1 MKKILH
7 LATLTLVVALIAT
20 SCQQKT
26 VTTYPEDIKG
36 YWEAASHEPNQ
47 WYGLDIT
54 DATSAS
60 LITYFTE
67 EDPEEQAMSLTYD
80 ATTGKGKLIGA
91 GKSIQLRATSDS
103 TLALTMVEGTVLFYR
118 GVRPKPT
125 INMVGLWKSNRIN
138 DMGIDLLVYPKDS
151 KGTNVVTMITVD
163 ETFKDL
169 GQIDQ
174 FGSMGILT
182 NFNQELGSG
191 LVTTDYYEG
200 KCHVIASTNPM
211 TMTLDDIG
219 ELYVF
224 TKQPKAQNMP
234 KSLQGEWRWSA
245 LVASI
250 NIVVTEENKVE
261 IYYQTIDEEGNK
273 KSGMVKGDIHYCQA
287 AGMGAVVAHNL
298 EEHPELV
305 QYIGMNNC
313 GVFQV
318 ISATEVYVTF
328 NGIPFTFIKK

>member
-1 MKKILH
+1 MKKIMN
-7 LATLTLVVALIAT
+7 LATLLLIVTLMAT
-20 SCQQKT
+20 SCKEP
-26 VTTYPEDIKG
+26 VVVTYPDNLTG
-36 YWEAASHEPNQ
+36 YWEAASSEKDR
-47 WYGLDIT
+47 WYGLDI
-54 DATSAS
+54 DATNAT
-60 LITYFTE
+60 LITYYTE
-67 EDPEEQAMSLTYD
+67 EDPVEQAMSLTYD
-80 ATTGKGKLIGA
+80 ATTGKGKLLGE
-91 GKSIQLRATSDS
+91 GKSIPVRATSDS
-103 TLALTMVEGTVLFYR
+103 TIALTMVEGTVVFYR

-125 INMVGLWKSNRIN
+125 INMVGLWKSNRVN
-138 DMGIDLLVYPKDS
+138 DMGIDLLVYPKDA
-151 KGTNVVTMITVD
+151 KGTNAVTMITVD
-163 ETFKDL
+163 EMFNE
-169 GQIDQ
+169 Q
-174 FGSMGILT
+174 MGVMGTLSS
-182 NFNQELGSG
+182 FNQEIGSG
-191 LVTTDYYEG
+191 VVTTEYYTG

-245 LVASI
+245 VVASI

>member
-1 MKKILH
+1 MKKIMN
-7 LATLTLVVALIAT
+7 LATLLLMVTLMAT
-20 SCQQKT
+20 SCKEP
-26 VTTYPEDIKG
+26 VVVTYPDNLTG
-36 YWEAASHEPNQ
+36 YWEAASSEKDR
-47 WYGLDIT
+47 WYGLDI
-54 DATSAS
+54 DATNAT
-60 LITYFTE
+60 LITYYTE
-67 EDPEEQAMSLTYD
+67 EDPVEQAMSLTYD
-80 ATTGKGKLIGA
+80 ATTGKGKLLGE
-91 GKSIQLRATSDS
+91 GKSIPVRATSDS
-103 TLALTMVEGTVLFYR
+103 TIALTMVEGTVVFYR

-125 INMVGLWKSNRIN
+125 INMVGLWKSNRID
-138 DMGIDLLVYPKDS
+138 DMGIDLLVYPKDA
-151 KGTNVVTMITVD
+151 KGTNAVTMITVD
-163 ETFKDL
+163 EMFNE
-169 GQIDQ
+169 Q
-174 FGSMGILT
+174 MGVMGTLSS
-182 NFNQELGSG
+182 FNQEIGSG
-191 LVTTDYYEG
+191 VVTTDYYTG

-245 LVASI
+245 VVASI

>member
-1 MKKILH
+1 MKKIMN
-7 LATLTLVVALIAT
+7 LATLLLMVTLMAT
-20 SCQQKT
+20 SCKEP
-26 VTTYPEDIKG
+26 VVVTYPDNLTG
-36 YWEAASHEPNQ
+36 YWEAASSEKDK
-47 WYGLDIT
+47 WYGLDI
-54 DATSAS
+54 DATNAT
-60 LITYFTE
+60 LITYYTD
-67 EDPEEQAMSLTYD
+67 EDPVEQAMSLTYD
-80 ATTGKGKLIGA
+80 ATTGKGKLLGE
-91 GKSIQLRATSDS
+91 GKSIPVRATSDS
-103 TLALTMVEGTVLFYR
+103 TIALTMVEGTVVFYR

-138 DMGIDLLVYPKDS
+138 DMGIDLLVYPKDA
-151 KGTNVVTMITVD
+151 KGTHAVTMITVD
-163 ETFKDL
+163 EMFNE
-169 GQIDQ
+169 Q
-174 FGSMGILT
+174 MGVMGTLSS
-182 NFNQELGSG
+182 FNQEIGSG
-191 LVTTDYYEG
+191 VVTTDYYTG

-245 LVASI
+245 VVASI

>member
-1 MKKILH
+1 MKKIMN
-7 LATLTLVVALIAT
+7 LATLLLMVTLMAT
-20 SCQQKT
+20 SCKEP
-26 VTTYPEDIKG
+26 VVVTYPDNLTG
-36 YWEAASHEPNQ
+36 YWEAASSEKDK
-47 WYGLDIT
+47 WYGLDI
-54 DATSAS
+54 DATNAT
-60 LITYFTE
+60 LITYYTE
-67 EDPEEQAMSLTYD
+67 EDPVEQAMSLTYD
-80 ATTGKGKLIGA
+80 ATTGKGKLLGE
-91 GKSIQLRATSDS
+91 GKSIPVRATSDS
-103 TLALTMVEGTVLFYR
+103 TIALTMVEGTVVFYR

-125 INMVGLWKSNRIN
+125 INMVGLWKSNRVD
-138 DMGIDLLVYPKDS
+138 DMGIDLLVYPKDA
-151 KGTNVVTMITVD
+151 KGTNAVTMITID
-163 ETFKDL
+163 EMFNE
-169 GQIDQ
+169 Q
-174 FGSMGILT
+174 MGVMGTLSS
-182 NFNQELGSG
+182 FNQEIGSG
-191 LVTTDYYEG
+191 VVTTEYYTG

-245 LVASI
+245 VVASI
-250 NIVVTEENKVE
+250 DIVVTEENKVE

-298 EEHPELV
+298 EEYPELV

>member
-1 MKKILH
+1 MKKIMN
-7 LATLTLVVALIAT
+7 LATLLLMVTLMAT
-20 SCQQKT
+20 SCKEP
-26 VTTYPEDIKG
+26 VVVTYPDNLTG
-36 YWEAASHEPNQ
+36 YWEAASSEKDR
-47 WYGLDIT
+47 WYGLDI
-54 DATSAS
+54 DATNAT
-60 LITYFTE
+60 LITYYTE
-67 EDPEEQAMSLTYD
+67 EDPVEQAMSLTYD
-80 ATTGKGKLIGA
+80 ATTGKGKLLGE
-91 GKSIQLRATSDS
+91 GKSIPVRATSDS
-103 TLALTMVEGTVLFYR
+103 TIALTMVEGTVVFYR

-125 INMVGLWKSNRIN
+125 INMVGLWKSNRID

-151 KGTNVVTMITVD
+151 KGTHAVTMITVD
-163 ETFKDL
+163 EMFNE
-169 GQIDQ
+169 Q
-174 FGSMGILT
+174 MGVMGTLSS
-182 NFNQELGSG
+182 FNQEIGSG
-191 LVTTDYYEG
+191 VVTTEYYTG

-245 LVASI
+245 VVASI
-250 NIVVTEENKVE
+250 NIIVTEENKVE

>member
-1 MKKILH
+1 MKKIMN
-7 LATLTLVVALIAT
+7 LATLLLMVTLMAT
-20 SCQQKT
+20 SCKEP
-26 VTTYPEDIKG
+26 VVVTYPDNLTG
-36 YWEAASHEPNQ
+36 YWEAASSEKDK
-47 WYGLDIT
+47 WYGLDI
-54 DATSAS
+54 DATNAT
-60 LITYFTE
+60 LITYYTE
-67 EDPEEQAMSLTYD
+67 EDPVEQAMSLTYD
-80 ATTGKGKLIGA
+80 ATTGKGKLLGE
-91 GKSIQLRATSDS
+91 GKSIPVRATSDS
-103 TLALTMVEGTVLFYR
+103 TIALTMVEGTVVFYR

-125 INMVGLWKSNRIN
+125 INMVGLWKSNRID
-138 DMGIDLLVYPKDS
+138 DMGIDLLVYPKDA
-151 KGTNVVTMITVD
+151 KGTNAVTMITID
-163 ETFKDL
+163 EMFNE
-169 GQIDQ
+169 Q
-174 FGSMGILT
+174 MGVMGTLSS
-182 NFNQELGSG
+182 FNQEIGSG
-191 LVTTDYYEG
+191 VVTTEYYTG

-245 LVASI
+245 MVASI

>member
-1 MKKILH
+1 MKKIMN
-7 LATLTLVVALIAT
+7 LATLLLMVTLMAT
-20 SCQQKT
+20 SCKEP
-26 VTTYPEDIKG
+26 VVVTYPDNLTG
-36 YWEAASHEPNQ
+36 YWEAASSEKDR
-47 WYGLDIT
+47 WYGLDI
-54 DATSAS
+54 DATNAT
-60 LITYFTE
+60 LITYYTE
-67 EDPEEQAMSLTYD
+67 EDPVEQAMSLTYD
-80 ATTGKGKLIGA
+80 ATTGKGKVLGE
-91 GKSIQLRATSDS
+91 GKSIPVRATSDS
-103 TLALTMVEGTVLFYR
+103 TIALTMVEGTVVFYR

-125 INMVGLWKSNRIN
+125 INMVGLWKSNRID

-151 KGTNVVTMITVD
+151 KGTHAVTMITVD
-163 ETFKDL
+163 EMFNE
-169 GQIDQ
+169 Q
-174 FGSMGILT
+174 MGVMGTLSS
-182 NFNQELGSG
+182 FNQEIGSG
-191 LVTTDYYEG
+191 VVTTEYYTG

-245 LVASI
+245 VVASI

>member
-1 MKKILH
+1 MKKIMN
-7 LATLTLVVALIAT
+7 LATLLLMVTLMVT
-20 SCQQKT
+20 SCKEP
-26 VTTYPEDIKG
+26 VVVTYPDNLTG
-36 YWEAASHEPNQ
+36 YWEAASSEKDK
-47 WYGLDIT
+47 WYGLDI
-54 DATSAS
+54 DATNAT
-60 LITYFTE
+60 LITYYTE
-67 EDPEEQAMSLTYD
+67 EDPVEQAMSLTYD
-80 ATTGKGKLIGA
+80 ATTGKGKLLGE
-91 GKSIQLRATSDS
+91 GKSIPVRATSDS
-103 TLALTMVEGTVLFYR
+103 TIALTMVEGTVVFYR

-125 INMVGLWKSNRIN
+125 INMVGLWKSNRID
-138 DMGIDLLVYPKDS
+138 DMGIDLLVYPKDA
-151 KGTNVVTMITVD
+151 KGTNAVTMITVD
-163 ETFKDL
+163 EMFNE
-169 GQIDQ
+169 Q
-174 FGSMGILT
+174 MGVMGTLSS
-182 NFNQELGSG
+182 FNQEIGSG
-191 LVTTDYYEG
+191 VVTTEYYTG

-245 LVASI
+245 VVASI

>member
-1 MKKILH
+1 MKKIMN
-7 LATLTLVVALIAT
+7 LATLLLMVTLMAT
-20 SCQQKT
+20 SCKEP
-26 VTTYPEDIKG
+26 VVVTYPDNLTG
-36 YWEAASHEPNQ
+36 YWEAASSEKDK
-47 WYGLDIT
+47 WYGLDI
-54 DATSAS
+54 DATNAT
-60 LITYFTE
+60 LITYYTE
-67 EDPEEQAMSLTYD
+67 EDPVEQAMSLTYD
-80 ATTGKGKLIGA
+80 ATTGKGKLLGE
-91 GKSIQLRATSDS
+91 GKSIPVRATSDS
-103 TLALTMVEGTVLFYR
+103 TIALTMVEGTVVFYR

-125 INMVGLWKSNRIN
+125 INMVGLWKSNRID
-138 DMGIDLLVYPKDS
+138 DMGIDLLVYPQDS
-151 KGTNVVTMITVD
+151 KGTNAVTMITID
-163 ETFKDL
+163 EMFNE
-169 GQIDQ
+169 Q
-174 FGSMGILT
+174 MGVMGTLSS
-182 NFNQELGSG
+182 FNQEIGSG
-191 LVTTDYYEG
+191 VVTTEYYTG

-245 LVASI
+245 VVASI

>member
-1 MKKILH
+1 MKKIMN
-7 LATLTLVVALIAT
+7 LATLLLMVTLMAT
-20 SCQQKT
+20 SCKEP
-26 VTTYPEDIKG
+26 VVVTYPDNLTG
-36 YWEAASHEPNQ
+36 YWEAASSEKDR
-47 WYGLDIT
+47 WYGLDI
-54 DATSAS
+54 DATNAT
-60 LITYFTE
+60 LITYYTE
-67 EDPEEQAMSLTYD
+67 EDPVEQAMSLTYD
-80 ATTGKGKLIGA
+80 ATTGKGKLLGE
-91 GKSIQLRATSDS
+91 GKSIPVRATSDS
-103 TLALTMVEGTVLFYR
+103 TIALTMVEGTVVFYR

-125 INMVGLWKSNRIN
+125 INMVGLWKSNRVN

-151 KGTNVVTMITVD
+151 KGTNAVTMITVD
-163 ETFKDL
+163 EMFNE
-169 GQIDQ
+169 Q
-174 FGSMGILT
+174 MGVMGTLSS
-182 NFNQELGSG
+182 FNQEIGSG
-191 LVTTDYYEG
+191 VVTTEYYTG

-219 ELYVF
+219 EIYVF

-245 LVASI
+245 VVASI

>member
-1 MKKILH
+1 MKKIMH

-67 EDPEEQAMSLTYD
+67 EDPEEQVMSLIYD

-138 DMGIDLLVYPKDS
+138 DMGIDLLVYPRDS
-151 KGTNVVTMITVD
+151 KGTCMVTMITVD
-163 ETFKDL
+163 E
-169 GQIDQ
+169 
-174 FGSMGILT
+174 M
-182 NFNQELGSG
+182 FNEQ
-191 LVTTDYYEG
+191 
-200 KCHVIASTNPM
+200 
-211 TMTLDDIG
+211 
-219 ELYVF
+219 
-224 TKQPKAQNMP
+224 
-234 KSLQGEWRWSA
+234 
-245 LVASI
+245 
-250 NIVVTEENKVE
+250 
-261 IYYQTIDEEGNK
+261 
-273 KSGMVKGDIHYCQA
+273 
-287 AGMGAVVAHNL
+287 
-298 EEHPELV
+298 
-305 QYIGMNNC
+305 
-313 GVFQV
+313 
-318 ISATEVYVTF
+318 
-328 NGIPFTFIKK
+328 

>member
-1 MKKILH
+1 MKKIMN
-7 LATLTLVVALIAT
+7 LATLLLMVTLMAT
-20 SCQQKT
+20 SCKEP
-26 VTTYPEDIKG
+26 VVVTYPDNLTG
-36 YWEAASHEPNQ
+36 YWEAASSEKDK
-47 WYGLDIT
+47 WYGLDI
-54 DATSAS
+54 DATNAT
-60 LITYFTE
+60 LITYYTE
-67 EDPEEQAMSLTYD
+67 EDPLEQAMSLTYD
-80 ATTGKGKLIGA
+80 ATTGKGKLLGE
-91 GKSIQLRATSDS
+91 GKSIPVRATSDS
-103 TLALTMVEGTVLFYR
+103 TIALTMVEGTVVFYR

-151 KGTNVVTMITVD
+151 KGTNAVTMITVD
-163 ETFKDL
+163 EMFNE
-169 GQIDQ
+169 Q
-174 FGSMGILT
+174 MGVMGTLSS
-182 NFNQELGSG
+182 FNQEIGSG
-191 LVTTDYYEG
+191 VVTTDYYTG

-245 LVASI
+245 VVASI

-261 IYYQTIDEEGNK
+261 IYYQTIDEESNK

>member
-1 MKKILH
+1 MKKIMN
-7 LATLTLVVALIAT
+7 LATLLLMVTLMAT
-20 SCQQKT
+20 SCKEP
-26 VTTYPEDIKG
+26 VVVTYPDNITG
-36 YWEAASHEPNQ
+36 YWEAASSEKDR
-47 WYGLDIT
+47 WYGLDI
-54 DATSAS
+54 DATNAT
-60 LITYFTE
+60 LITYYTE
-67 EDPEEQAMSLTYD
+67 EDPVEQAMSLTYD
-80 ATTGKGKLIGA
+80 ATTGKGKLLGE
-91 GKSIQLRATSDS
+91 GKSIPVRATSDS
-103 TLALTMVEGTVLFYR
+103 TIALTMVEGTVVFYR

-151 KGTNVVTMITVD
+151 KGTNAVTMITID
-163 ETFKDL
+163 EMFNE
-169 GQIDQ
+169 Q
-174 FGSMGILT
+174 MGVMGTLSS
-182 NFNQELGSG
+182 FNQEIGSG
-191 LVTTDYYEG
+191 VVTTEYYTG

-245 LVASI
+245 VVASI

>member
-1 MKKILH
+1 MKKIMN
-7 LATLTLVVALIAT
+7 LATLLLMVTLMAT
-20 SCQQKT
+20 SCKEP
-26 VTTYPEDIKG
+26 VVVTYPDNLTG
-36 YWEAASHEPNQ
+36 YWEAASSEKDK
-47 WYGLDIT
+47 WYGLDI
-54 DATSAS
+54 DATNAT
-60 LITYFTE
+60 LITYYTE
-67 EDPEEQAMSLTYD
+67 EDPVEQAMSLTYD
-80 ATTGKGKLIGA
+80 ATTGKGKLYGE
-91 GKSIQLRATSDS
+91 GKSIPVRATSDS
-103 TLALTMVEGTVLFYR
+103 TIALTMVEGTVVFYR

-125 INMVGLWKSNRIN
+125 INMVGLWKSNRID
-138 DMGIDLLVYPKDS
+138 DMGIDLLVYPKDA
-151 KGTNVVTMITVD
+151 KGTNAVTMITVD
-163 ETFKDL
+163 EMFNE
-169 GQIDQ
+169 Q
-174 FGSMGILT
+174 MGVMGTLSS
-182 NFNQELGSG
+182 FNQEIGSG
-191 LVTTDYYEG
+191 VVTTDYYTG

-245 LVASI
+245 VVASI

>member
-1 MKKILH
+1 MKKIMN
-7 LATLTLVVALIAT
+7 LATLLLMVTLMAT
-20 SCQQKT
+20 SCKEP
-26 VTTYPEDIKG
+26 VVVTYPDNLTG
-36 YWEAASHEPNQ
+36 YWEAASSEKDK
-47 WYGLDIT
+47 WYGLDI
-54 DATSAS
+54 DATNAT
-60 LITYFTE
+60 LITYYTE
-67 EDPEEQAMSLTYD
+67 EDPVEQAMSLTYD
-80 ATTGKGKLIGA
+80 ATTGKGKLLGE
-91 GKSIQLRATSDS
+91 GKSIPVRATSDS
-103 TLALTMVEGTVLFYR
+103 TIALTMVEGTVVFYR

-151 KGTNVVTMITVD
+151 KGTNAVTMITVD
-163 ETFKDL
+163 EMFNE
-169 GQIDQ
+169 Q
-174 FGSMGILT
+174 MGVMGTLSS
-182 NFNQELGSG
+182 FNQEIGSG
-191 LVTTDYYEG
+191 VVTTEYYTG

-245 LVASI
+245 VVASI

>member
-1 MKKILH
+1 MKKIMN
-7 LATLTLVVALIAT
+7 LATLLLMVTLMAT
-20 SCQQKT
+20 SCKEP
-26 VTTYPEDIKG
+26 VVVTYPDNLTG
-36 YWEAASHEPNQ
+36 YWEAASSEKDK
-47 WYGLDIT
+47 WYGLDIDAT
-54 DATSAS
+54 DAT
-60 LITYFTE
+60 LITYYTE
-67 EDPEEQAMSLTYD
+67 EDPVEQAMSLTYD
-80 ATTGKGKLIGA
+80 ATTGKGKLSGE
-91 GKSIQLRATSDS
+91 GKSIPVRATSDS
-103 TLALTMVEGTVLFYR
+103 TIALTMVEGTVVFYR

-138 DMGIDLLVYPKDS
+138 DMGIDLLVYPKDA
-151 KGTNVVTMITVD
+151 KGTNAVTMITVD
-163 ETFKDL
+163 EMFNE
-169 GQIDQ
+169 Q
-174 FGSMGILT
+174 MGVMGTLSS
-182 NFNQELGSG
+182 FNQEIGSG
-191 LVTTDYYEG
+191 VVTTEYYTG

-245 LVASI
+245 VVASI

>member
-1 MKKILH
+1 MKKIMN
-7 LATLTLVVALIAT
+7 LATLLLMVTLMAT
-20 SCQQKT
+20 SCKEP
-26 VTTYPEDIKG
+26 VVVTYPDNLTG
-36 YWEAASHEPNQ
+36 YWEAASSEKDK
-47 WYGLDIT
+47 WYGLDI
-54 DATSAS
+54 DATNAT
-60 LITYFTE
+60 LITYYTE
-67 EDPEEQAMSLTYD
+67 EDPVEQAMSLTYD
-80 ATTGKGKLIGA
+80 ATTGKGKLLGE
-91 GKSIQLRATSDS
+91 GKSIPVRATSDS
-103 TLALTMVEGTVLFYR
+103 TIALTMVEGTVVFYR

-125 INMVGLWKSNRIN
+125 INMVGLWKSNRID
-138 DMGIDLLVYPKDS
+138 DMGIDLLVYPQDS
-151 KGTNVVTMITVD
+151 KGTNAVTMITVD
-163 ETFKDL
+163 EMFNE
-169 GQIDQ
+169 Q
-174 FGSMGILT
+174 MGVMGTLSS
-182 NFNQELGSG
+182 FNQEIGSG
-191 LVTTDYYEG
+191 VVTTEYYTG

-245 LVASI
+245 VVASI
-250 NIVVTEENKVE
+250 NIVVTKENKVE

>member
-1 MKKILH
+1 MKKIMN
-7 LATLTLVVALIAT
+7 LATLLLMVTLMAT
-20 SCQQKT
+20 SCKEP
-26 VTTYPEDIKG
+26 VVVTYPDNLTG
-36 YWEAASHEPNQ
+36 YWEAASSEKDK
-47 WYGLDIT
+47 WYGLDI
-54 DATSAS
+54 DATNAT
-60 LITYFTE
+60 LITYYTE
-67 EDPEEQAMSLTYD
+67 EDPVEQAMSLTYD
-80 ATTGKGKLIGA
+80 ATTGKGKLLGE
-91 GKSIQLRATSDS
+91 GKSIPVRATSDS
-103 TLALTMVEGTVLFYR
+103 TIALTMVEGTVVFYR

-125 INMVGLWKSNRIN
+125 INMVGLWKSNRVN
-138 DMGIDLLVYPKDS
+138 DMGIDLLVYPKDA
-151 KGTNVVTMITVD
+151 KGTNAVTMITVD
-163 ETFKDL
+163 EMFNE
-169 GQIDQ
+169 Q
-174 FGSMGILT
+174 MGVMGTLSS
-182 NFNQELGSG
+182 FNQEIGSG
-191 LVTTDYYEG
+191 VVTTEYYTG

-245 LVASI
+245 MVASI

>member
-1 MKKILH
+1 MKKIMN
-7 LATLTLVVALIAT
+7 LATLLLMVTLMAT
-20 SCQQKT
+20 SCKEP
-26 VTTYPEDIKG
+26 VVVTYPDNLTG
-36 YWEAASHEPNQ
+36 YWEAASSEKDK
-47 WYGLDIT
+47 WYGLDI
-54 DATSAS
+54 DATNAT
-60 LITYFTE
+60 LITYYTE
-67 EDPEEQAMSLTYD
+67 EDPVEQAMSLTYD
-80 ATTGKGKLIGA
+80 ATTGKGKLLGE
-91 GKSIQLRATSDS
+91 GKSIPVRATSDS
-103 TLALTMVEGTVLFYR
+103 TIALTMVEGTVVFYR

-125 INMVGLWKSNRIN
+125 INMVGLWKSNRVD
-138 DMGIDLLVYPKDS
+138 DMGIDLLVYPKDA
-151 KGTNVVTMITVD
+151 KGTNAVTMITVD
-163 ETFKDL
+163 EMFNE
-169 GQIDQ
+169 Q
-174 FGSMGILT
+174 MGVMGTLSS
-182 NFNQELGSG
+182 FNQEIGSG
-191 LVTTDYYEG
+191 VVTTEYYTG

-219 ELYVF
+219 ELYIF

-250 NIVVTEENKVE
+250 DIVVTEENKVE

>member
-1 MKKILH
+1 MKKIMN
-7 LATLTLVVALIAT
+7 LATLLLMVTLMAT
-20 SCQQKT
+20 SCKEP
-26 VTTYPEDIKG
+26 VVVTYPDNLTG
-36 YWEAASHEPNQ
+36 YWEAASSEKDK
-47 WYGLDIT
+47 WYGLDI
-54 DATSAS
+54 DATNAT
-60 LITYFTE
+60 LITYYTD
-67 EDPEEQAMSLTYD
+67 EDPVEQAMSLTYD
-80 ATTGKGKLIGA
+80 ATTGKGKLLGE
-91 GKSIQLRATSDS
+91 GKSIPVRATSDS
-103 TLALTMVEGTVLFYR
+103 TIALTMVEGTVVFYR

-125 INMVGLWKSNRIN
+125 INMVGLWKSNRVN
-138 DMGIDLLVYPKDS
+138 DMGIDLLVYPKDA
-151 KGTNVVTMITVD
+151 KGTNAVTMITID
-163 ETFKDL
+163 EMFNE
-169 GQIDQ
+169 Q
-174 FGSMGILT
+174 MGVMGTLSS
-182 NFNQELGSG
+182 FNQEIGSG
-191 LVTTDYYEG
+191 VVTTEYYTG

-245 LVASI
+245 VVASI

>member
-1 MKKILH
+1 MKKIMH
-7 LATLTLVVALIAT
+7 LATLTLIVALIAT

-67 EDPEEQAMSLTYD
+67 EDPEEQVMSLIYD

-125 INMVGLWKSNRIN
+125 INMVGLWKSNRID
-138 DMGIDLLVYPKDS
+138 DMGIDLLVYPRDS
-151 KGTNVVTMITVD
+151 KGTCMVTMITVD
-163 ETFKDL
+163 EMFNE
-169 GQIDQ
+169 QV
-174 FGSMGILT
+174 GSMGTLT
-182 NFNQELGSG
+182 SFNQETGSG
-191 LVTTDYYEG
+191 FVTTDYYEG

-211 TMTLDDIG
+211 TMTLEDIG
-219 ELYVF
+219 EMYVF
-224 TKQPKAQNMP
+224 SKQPKAQNMP
-234 KSLQGEWRWSA
+234 KSLQGEWGWNAA
-245 LVASI
+245 LASI
-250 NIVVTEENKVE
+250 TIIVTEANKAE
-261 IYYQTIDEEGNK
+261 IYYQTIDKEGHK
-273 KSGMVKGDIHYCQA
+273 KSGVVTGDMYYCQV
-287 AGMGAVVAHNL
+287 AGMGAVVPHNL
-298 EEHPELV
+298 EEHPELAE
-305 QYIGMNNC
+305 YIGLNTC

-318 ISATEVYVTF
+318 LSATEVYVSF
-328 NGIPFTFIKK
+328 SGIPFTFVKK

>member
-1 MKKILH
+1 MKKIMN
-7 LATLTLVVALIAT
+7 LATLLLMVTLMATNCKEPVV
-20 SCQQKT
+20 
-26 VTTYPEDIKG
+26 VTYPDNLTG
-36 YWEAASHEPNQ
+36 YWEAASSEKDK
-47 WYGLDIT
+47 WYGLDIDAT
-54 DATSAS
+54 DAT
-60 LITYFTE
+60 LITYYTE
-67 EDPEEQAMSLTYD
+67 EDPLEQAMSLTYD
-80 ATTGKGKLIGA
+80 ATTGKGRLSGE
-91 GKSIQLRATSDS
+91 GKSIPVRATSDS
-103 TLALTMVEGTVLFYR
+103 TIALTMVEGTVVFYR

-151 KGTNVVTMITVD
+151 KGTNAVTMITVD
-163 ETFKDL
+163 EMFNE
-169 GQIDQ
+169 Q
-174 FGSMGILT
+174 MGVMGTLSS
-182 NFNQELGSG
+182 FNQEIGSG
-191 LVTTDYYEG
+191 VVTTEYYTG

-245 LVASI
+245 VVASI

>member
-1 MKKILH
+1 MKKIMN
-7 LATLTLVVALIAT
+7 LATLLLMVTLMAT
-20 SCQQKT
+20 SCKEP
-26 VTTYPEDIKG
+26 VVVTYPDNLTG
-36 YWEAASHEPNQ
+36 YWEAASSEKDK
-47 WYGLDIT
+47 WYGLDI
-54 DATSAS
+54 DATNAT
-60 LITYFTE
+60 LITYYTE
-67 EDPEEQAMSLTYD
+67 EDPVEQAMSLTYD
-80 ATTGKGKLIGA
+80 ATTGKGKLLGE
-91 GKSIQLRATSDS
+91 GKSIPVRATSDS
-103 TLALTMVEGTVLFYR
+103 TIALTMVEGTVVFYR

-151 KGTNVVTMITVD
+151 KGTNAVTMITVD
-163 ETFKDL
+163 EMFNE
-169 GQIDQ
+169 Q
-174 FGSMGILT
+174 MGVMGTLSS
-182 NFNQELGSG
+182 FNQEIGSG
-191 LVTTDYYEG
+191 VVTTDYYTG

-245 LVASI
+245 VVASI

-261 IYYQTIDEEGNK
+261 IYYQTIDEESNK

>member
-1 MKKILH
+1 MKKIMN
-7 LATLTLVVALIAT
+7 LATLLLMVTLMAT
-20 SCQQKT
+20 SCKEP
-26 VTTYPEDIKG
+26 VVVTYPDNLTG
-36 YWEAASHEPNQ
+36 YWEAASSEKDR
-47 WYGLDIT
+47 WYGLDI
-54 DATSAS
+54 DATNAT
-60 LITYFTE
+60 LITYYTE
-67 EDPEEQAMSLTYD
+67 EDPVEQAMSLTYD
-80 ATTGKGKLIGA
+80 ATTGKGKLLGE
-91 GKSIQLRATSDS
+91 GKSIPVRATSDS
-103 TLALTMVEGTVLFYR
+103 TIALTMVEGTVVFYR

-125 INMVGLWKSNRIN
+125 INMVGLWKSNRVN
-138 DMGIDLLVYPKDS
+138 DMGIDLLVYPQDS
-151 KGTNVVTMITVD
+151 KGTNAVTMITVD
-163 ETFKDL
+163 EMFNE
-169 GQIDQ
+169 Q
-174 FGSMGILT
+174 MGVMGTLSS
-182 NFNQELGSG
+182 FNQEIGSG
-191 LVTTDYYEG
+191 VVTTEYYTG

-245 LVASI
+245 VVASI

>member
-1 MKKILH
+1 MKKIMN
-7 LATLTLVVALIAT
+7 LATLLLMVTLMAT
-20 SCQQKT
+20 SCKEP
-26 VTTYPEDIKG
+26 VVVTYPDNLTG
-36 YWEAASHEPNQ
+36 YWEAASSEKDK
-47 WYGLDIT
+47 WYGLDI
-54 DATSAS
+54 DATNAT
-60 LITYFTE
+60 LITYYTE
-67 EDPEEQAMSLTYD
+67 EDPVEQAMSLTYD
-80 ATTGKGKLIGA
+80 ATTGKGKLLGE
-91 GKSIQLRATSDS
+91 GKSIPVRATSDS
-103 TLALTMVEGTVLFYR
+103 TIALTMVEGTVVFYR

-125 INMVGLWKSNRIN
+125 INMVGLWKSNRVD

-151 KGTNVVTMITVD
+151 KGTNAVTMITVD
-163 ETFKDL
+163 EMFNE
-169 GQIDQ
+169 Q
-174 FGSMGILT
+174 MGVMGTLSS
-182 NFNQELGSG
+182 FNQEIGSG
-191 LVTTDYYEG
+191 VVTTEYYTG

-245 LVASI
+245 VVASI

>member
-1 MKKILH
+1 MKKIMN
-7 LATLTLVVALIAT
+7 LATLLLMVTLMAT
-20 SCQQKT
+20 SCKEP
-26 VTTYPEDIKG
+26 VVVTYPDNLTG
-36 YWEAASHEPNQ
+36 YWEAASSEKDR
-47 WYGLDIT
+47 WYGLDI
-54 DATSAS
+54 DATNAT
-60 LITYFTE
+60 LITYYTE
-67 EDPEEQAMSLTYD
+67 EDPVEQAMSLTYD
-80 ATTGKGKLIGA
+80 ATTGKGKLLGE
-91 GKSIQLRATSDS
+91 GKSIPVRATSDS
-103 TLALTMVEGTVLFYR
+103 TIALTMVEGTVVFYR

-125 INMVGLWKSNRIN
+125 INMVGLWKSNRID

-151 KGTNVVTMITVD
+151 KGTHAVTMITVD
-163 ETFKDL
+163 EMFNE
-169 GQIDQ
+169 Q
-174 FGSMGILT
+174 MGVMGTLSS
-182 NFNQELGSG
+182 FNQEIGSG
-191 LVTTDYYEG
+191 VVTTEYYTG

-245 LVASI
+245 VVASI

>member
-1 MKKILH
+1 MKKIMN
-7 LATLTLVVALIAT
+7 LATLLLMVTLMAT
-20 SCQQKT
+20 SCKEP
-26 VTTYPEDIKG
+26 VVVTYPDNLTG
-36 YWEAASHEPNQ
+36 YWEGASSEKDK
-47 WYGLDIT
+47 WYGLDI
-54 DATSAS
+54 DATNAT
-60 LITYFTE
+60 LITYYTE
-67 EDPEEQAMSLTYD
+67 EDPVEQAMSLTYD
-80 ATTGKGKLIGA
+80 ATTGKGKLLGE
-91 GKSIQLRATSDS
+91 GKSIPVRATSDS
-103 TLALTMVEGTVLFYR
+103 TIALTMVEGTVVFYR

-125 INMVGLWKSNRIN
+125 INMVGLWKSNRVN
-138 DMGIDLLVYPKDS
+138 DMGIDLLVYPKDA
-151 KGTNVVTMITVD
+151 KGTYAVTMITID
-163 ETFKDL
+163 EMFNE
-169 GQIDQ
+169 Q
-174 FGSMGILT
+174 MGVMGTLSS
-182 NFNQELGSG
+182 FNQEIGSG
-191 LVTTDYYEG
+191 VVTTDYYTG

-245 LVASI
+245 VVASI

>member
-1 MKKILH
+1 MKKIMN
-7 LATLTLVVALIAT
+7 LATLLLMVTLMAT
-20 SCQQKT
+20 SCKEP
-26 VTTYPEDIKG
+26 VVVTYPDNLTG
-36 YWEAASHEPNQ
+36 YWEAASSEKDK
-47 WYGLDIT
+47 WYGLDI
-54 DATSAS
+54 DATNAT
-60 LITYFTE
+60 LITYYTE
-67 EDPEEQAMSLTYD
+67 EDPVEQAMSLTYD
-80 ATTGKGKLIGA
+80 ATTGKGKLLGE
-91 GKSIQLRATSDS
+91 GKSIPVRATSDS
-103 TLALTMVEGTVLFYR
+103 TIALTMVEGTVVFYR

-125 INMVGLWKSNRIN
+125 INMVGLWKSNRVN

-151 KGTNVVTMITVD
+151 KGTNAVTMITID
-163 ETFKDL
+163 EMFNE
-169 GQIDQ
+169 Q
-174 FGSMGILT
+174 MGVMGTLSS
-182 NFNQELGSG
+182 FNQEIGSG
-191 LVTTDYYEG
+191 VVTTEYYTG

-245 LVASI
+245 VVASI
-250 NIVVTEENKVE
+250 DIVVTEENKVE

>member
-1 MKKILH
+1 MKKIMN
-7 LATLTLVVALIAT
+7 LATLLLMVTLMAT
-20 SCQQKT
+20 SCKEP
-26 VTTYPEDIKG
+26 VVVTYPDNLTG
-36 YWEAASHEPNQ
+36 YWEAASSEKDK
-47 WYGLDIT
+47 WYGLDI
-54 DATSAS
+54 DATNAT
-60 LITYFTE
+60 LITYYTE
-67 EDPEEQAMSLTYD
+67 EDPVEQAMSLTYD
-80 ATTGKGKLIGA
+80 ATTGKGKLLGE
-91 GKSIQLRATSDS
+91 GKSIPVRATSDS
-103 TLALTMVEGTVLFYR
+103 TIALTMVEGTVVFYR

-125 INMVGLWKSNRIN
+125 INMVGLWKSNRID

-151 KGTNVVTMITVD
+151 KGTNAVTMITVD
-163 ETFKDL
+163 EMFNE
-169 GQIDQ
+169 Q
-174 FGSMGILT
+174 MGVMGTLSS
-182 NFNQELGSG
+182 FNQEIGSG
-191 LVTTDYYEG
+191 VVTTEYYTG

-245 LVASI
+245 VVASI

>member
-1 MKKILH
+1 MKKIMN
-7 LATLTLVVALIAT
+7 LATLLLMVTLMAT
-20 SCQQKT
+20 SCKEP
-26 VTTYPEDIKG
+26 VVVTYPDNLTG
-36 YWEAASHEPNQ
+36 YWEAASSEKDK
-47 WYGLDIT
+47 WYGLDI
-54 DATSAS
+54 DATNAT
-60 LITYFTE
+60 LITYYTE
-67 EDPEEQAMSLTYD
+67 EDPVEQAMSLTYD
-80 ATTGKGKLIGA
+80 ATTGKGRLSGE
-91 GKSIQLRATSDS
+91 GKSIPVRATSDS
-103 TLALTMVEGTVLFYR
+103 TIALTMVEGTVIFYR

-125 INMVGLWKSNRIN
+125 INMVGLWKSNRVD
-138 DMGIDLLVYPKDS
+138 DMGIDLLVYPKDA
-151 KGTNVVTMITVD
+151 KGTNAVTMITVD
-163 ETFKDL
+163 EMFNE
-169 GQIDQ
+169 Q
-174 FGSMGILT
+174 MGVMGTLSS
-182 NFNQELGSG
+182 FNQEIGSG
-191 LVTTDYYEG
+191 VVTTEYYTG

-245 LVASI
+245 VVASI

>member
-1 MKKILH
+1 MKKIMN
-7 LATLTLVVALIAT
+7 LATLLLMVTLMAT
-20 SCQQKT
+20 SCKEP
-26 VTTYPEDIKG
+26 VVVTYPDNLTG
-36 YWEAASHEPNQ
+36 YWEAASSEKDK
-47 WYGLDIT
+47 WYGLDI
-54 DATSAS
+54 DATNAT
-60 LITYFTE
+60 LITYYTE
-67 EDPEEQAMSLTYD
+67 EDPVEQAMSLTYD
-80 ATTGKGKLIGA
+80 ATTGKGKLLGE
-91 GKSIQLRATSDS
+91 GKSIPVRATSDS
-103 TLALTMVEGTVLFYR
+103 TIALTMVEGTVVFYR

-125 INMVGLWKSNRIN
+125 INMVGLWKSNRVN
-138 DMGIDLLVYPKDS
+138 DMGIDLLVYPKDA
-151 KGTNVVTMITVD
+151 KGTNAVTMITVD
-163 ETFKDL
+163 EMFNE
-169 GQIDQ
+169 Q
-174 FGSMGILT
+174 MGVMGTLSS
-182 NFNQELGSG
+182 FNQEIGSG
-191 LVTTDYYEG
+191 VVTTEYYTG

-245 LVASI
+245 VVASI

>member
-1 MKKILH
+1 MKKIMN
-7 LATLTLVVALIAT
+7 LATLLLMVTLMAT
-20 SCQQKT
+20 SCKEP
-26 VTTYPEDIKG
+26 VVVTYPDNLTG
-36 YWEAASHEPNQ
+36 YWEAASSEKDK
-47 WYGLDIT
+47 WYGLDI
-54 DATSAS
+54 DATNAT
-60 LITYFTE
+60 LITYYTE
-67 EDPEEQAMSLTYD
+67 EDPVEQAMSLTYD
-80 ATTGKGKLIGA
+80 ATTGKGKLLGE
-91 GKSIQLRATSDS
+91 GKSIPVRATSDS
-103 TLALTMVEGTVLFYR
+103 TIALTMVEGTVVFYR

-125 INMVGLWKSNRIN
+125 INMVGLWKSNRID
-138 DMGIDLLVYPKDS
+138 DMGIDLLVYPKDA
-151 KGTNVVTMITVD
+151 KGTNAVTMITID
-163 ETFKDL
+163 EMFNE
-169 GQIDQ
+169 Q
-174 FGSMGILT
+174 MGVMGTLSS
-182 NFNQELGSG
+182 FNQEIGSG
-191 LVTTDYYEG
+191 VVTTEYYTG

-245 LVASI
+245 VVASI

>member
-1 MKKILH
+1 MKKIMN
-7 LATLTLVVALIAT
+7 LATLLLMVTLMAT
-20 SCQQKT
+20 SCKEP
-26 VTTYPEDIKG
+26 VVVTYPDNLTG
-36 YWEAASHEPNQ
+36 YWEAASSEKDK
-47 WYGLDIT
+47 WYGLDI
-54 DATSAS
+54 DATNAT
-60 LITYFTE
+60 LITYYTE
-67 EDPEEQAMSLTYD
+67 EDPVEQAMSLTYD
-80 ATTGKGKLIGA
+80 ATTGKGKLLGE
-91 GKSIQLRATSDS
+91 GKSIPVRATSDS
-103 TLALTMVEGTVLFYR
+103 TIALTMVEGTVVFYR

-125 INMVGLWKSNRIN
+125 INMVGLWKSNRID

-151 KGTNVVTMITVD
+151 KGTNAVTMITVD
-163 ETFKDL
+163 EMFNE
-169 GQIDQ
+169 Q
-174 FGSMGILT
+174 MGVMGTLSS
-182 NFNQELGSG
+182 FNQEIGSG
-191 LVTTDYYEG
+191 VVTTEYYTG

-219 ELYVF
+219 LYVF

-245 LVASI
+245 VVASI

>member
-1 MKKILH
+1 MKKIMN
-7 LATLTLVVALIAT
+7 LATLLLMVTLMAT
-20 SCQQKT
+20 SCKEP
-26 VTTYPEDIKG
+26 VVVTYPDNLTG
-36 YWEAASHEPNQ
+36 YWEAASSEKDK
-47 WYGLDIT
+47 WYGLDI
-54 DATSAS
+54 DATNAT
-60 LITYFTE
+60 LITYYTE
-67 EDPEEQAMSLTYD
+67 EDPVEQAMSLTYD
-80 ATTGKGKLIGA
+80 ATTGKGKLLGE
-91 GKSIQLRATSDS
+91 GKSIPVRATSDS
-103 TLALTMVEGTVLFYR
+103 TIALTMVEGTVVFYR

-151 KGTNVVTMITVD
+151 KGTYAVTMITID
-163 ETFKDL
+163 EMFNE
-169 GQIDQ
+169 Q
-174 FGSMGILT
+174 MGVMGTLSS
-182 NFNQELGSG
+182 FNQEIGSG
-191 LVTTDYYEG
+191 VVTTEYYTG

-245 LVASI
+245 VVASI

-298 EEHPELV
+298 EEHTELV

>member
-1 MKKILH
+1 MKKIMN
-7 LATLTLVVALIAT
+7 LATLLLMVTLMAT
-20 SCQQKT
+20 SCKEP
-26 VTTYPEDIKG
+26 VVVTYPDNLTG
-36 YWEAASHEPNQ
+36 YWEAASNEKDR
-47 WYGLDIT
+47 WYGLDI
-54 DATSAS
+54 DATNAT
-60 LITYFTE
+60 LITYYTE
-67 EDPEEQAMSLTYD
+67 EDPVEQAMSLTYD
-80 ATTGKGKLIGA
+80 ATTGKGKLLGE
-91 GKSIQLRATSDS
+91 GKSIPVRATSDS
-103 TLALTMVEGTVLFYR
+103 TIALTMVEGTVVFYR

-125 INMVGLWKSNRIN
+125 INMVGLWKSNRVD

-151 KGTNVVTMITVD
+151 KGTHAVTMITID
-163 ETFKDL
+163 EMFNE
-169 GQIDQ
+169 Q
-174 FGSMGILT
+174 MGVMGTLSS
-182 NFNQELGSG
+182 FNQEIGSG
-191 LVTTDYYEG
+191 VVTTDYYTG

-245 LVASI
+245 VVASI

>member
-1 MKKILH
+1 MKKIMN
-7 LATLTLVVALIAT
+7 LATLLLMVTLMAT
-20 SCQQKT
+20 SCKEP
-26 VTTYPEDIKG
+26 VVVTYPDNLTG
-36 YWEAASHEPNQ
+36 YWEAASSEKDK
-47 WYGLDIT
+47 WYGLDI
-54 DATSAS
+54 DATNAT
-60 LITYFTE
+60 LITYYTE
-67 EDPEEQAMSLTYD
+67 EDPVEQAMSLTYD
-80 ATTGKGKLIGA
+80 ATTGKGKLLGE
-91 GKSIQLRATSDS
+91 GKSIPVRATSDS
-103 TLALTMVEGTVLFYR
+103 TIALTMVEGTVVFYR

-125 INMVGLWKSNRIN
+125 INMVGLWKSNRVN

-151 KGTNVVTMITVD
+151 KGTNAVTMITVD
-163 ETFKDL
+163 EMFNE
-169 GQIDQ
+169 Q
-174 FGSMGILT
+174 MGVMGTLSS
-182 NFNQELGSG
+182 FNQEIGSG
-191 LVTTDYYEG
+191 VVTTEYYTG

-219 ELYVF
+219 EIYVF

-245 LVASI
+245 VVASI